1 MQELLMSQQI
11 WIDENIANN
20 QTSVNPVLIK
30 TSDVEFKTS
39 VNNKVVNYTIE
50 FEFANDKIQD
60 IR

>member
-1 MQELLMSQQI
+1 MSQQI

-20 QTSVNPVLIK
+20 QTSVNPVIIK